1 MLFIAAGLLFISFI
15 ALAFVGISEARV
27 GVRRMEY
34 ATNDPSTATAEAF
47 GGSYTMADREAEA
60 LAEARFSASLL
71 SLGRAH
77 LQAQHGFPEHVH
89 DESSS
94 SVLVPLIQSKNPVPQ
109 S

>member
-1 MLFIAAGLLFISFI
+1 MLFIAAALLFISFI

-34 ATNDPSTATAEAF
+34 AADNQSTAMAEAF
-47 GGSYTMADREAEA
+47 GSYTIADREAEA

-71 SLGRAH
+71 SLSKAH
-77 LQAQHGFPEHVH
+77 LQAQHGSPEHVH

-94 SVLVPLIQSKNPVPQ
+94 SVLIPLTQSKNPVPE